1 MRPVTAQIRTI
12 LGSHS
17 QSGRVVVNENTG
29 AGRDIDG
36 SRPFSRSRPEGG
48 KVSVVIPCYN
58 QARVLGE
65 AIESVLCQGYPDLE
79 IIVVDDGSEDSTEEV
94 ASGYTK
100 KDPRVRLIRQDNKG
114 LAAARNRGS
123 SEAGGKYVVFLDSDD
138 RLVLEALEVGVR
150 ELEAHPGCAFVS
162 GICRKI
168 TADGS
173 IVPEWE
179 QFRVRDD
186 PYLELLRSCPVYVPA
201 VMYRRSVFDAV
212 GGFDTSYKA
221 AEDYDL
227 YYRILERFPVYC
239 HDTLV
244 AEIRRHEANMTRD
257 RTLMLKYNM
266 AALRSQRK
274 RVKED
279 ARYKAAYKAGERLW
293 RDWHGAPVVNQ
304 VRTHL
309 QEGRWWQG
317 LAGMLALLRYYPQG
331 ILLVANRGVERERVA
346 RRLRQQQRELETHR
360 YKLQQLRKLNERA
373 AQDGDRRE
381 KALRSAMKEERQ
393 KIRHHKGRVKH
404 LASRMEKLSQRRGRT
419 LALSNS
425 WESLKF
431 RLGLSTRGQRDHR
444 H

>member
-1 MRPVTAQIRTI
+1 M
-12 LGSHS
+12 
-17 QSGRVVVNENTG
+17 NENTG
-29 AGRDIDG
+29 AGRGIDG
-36 SRPFSRSRPEGG
+36 SGAFLGSRPEGG

-58 QARVLGE
+58 QARFLGE
-65 AIESVLCQGYPDLE
+65 AIQSVLCQGYTDLE
-79 IIVVDDGSEDSTEEV
+79 IIVVDDGSKDGTEEV
-94 ASGYTK
+94 ASGYAK
-100 KDPRVRLIRQDNKG
+100 EDPRVRLIRQENRG
-114 LAAARNRGS
+114 LAAARNRGLA
-123 SEAGGKYVVFLDSDD
+123 EAGGEYIVFLDSDD

-150 ELEAHPGCAFVS
+150 ELEAHPRCAFVS

-168 TADGS
+168 TANGS
-173 IVPEWE
+173 IVPGWE

-212 GGFDTSYKA
+212 GDFDTSYRA

-227 YYRILERFPVYC
+227 YYRILERFPAYC

-274 RVKED
+274 RVKAD
-279 ARYKAAYKAGERLW
+279 ARYKDAYKAGERLW

-304 VRTHL
+304 ARAHL

-317 LAGMLALLRYYPQG
+317 LKGMLALLRYYPQG

-346 RRLRQQQRELETHR
+346 RRLRHQQRELETHR
-360 YKLQQLRKLNERA
+360 YKLQQLKMPGETP
-373 AQDGDRRE
+373 AQNGDRRD
-381 KALRSAMKEERQ
+381 KALRTAIKEERQ
-393 KIRHHKGRVKH
+393 KIRHHKQRIRR
-404 LASRMEKLSQRRGRT
+404 LTLRMERPSQPGRHT
-419 LALSNS
+419 LRKS
-425 WESLKF
+425 WESLKN
-431 RLGLSTRGQRDHR
+431 RLGLLARE
-444 H
+444 

>member
-1 MRPVTAQIRTI
+1 M
-12 LGSHS
+12 
-17 QSGRVVVNENTG
+17 NENTG
-29 AGRDIDG
+29 AARDIDG
-36 SRPFSRSRPEGG
+36 SRPFSGSRPEGG

-58 QARVLGE
+58 QARFLGE
-65 AIESVLCQGYPDLE
+65 AIQSVLCQGYTDLE
-79 IIVVDDGSEDSTEEV
+79 IIVVDDGSNDGTEEV
-94 ASGYTK
+94 ASGYARE
-100 KDPRVRLIRQDNKG
+100 DPRVRLIKQENRG
-114 LAAARNRGS
+114 LAAARNRGLA
-123 SEAGGKYVVFLDSDD
+123 EAGGEYVVFLDSDD
-138 RLVLEALEVGVR
+138 RLVSEALEVGVR

-173 IVPEWE
+173 IVPGWE

-212 GGFDTSYKA
+212 GGFDASYRA

-239 HDTLV
+239 HDALV
-244 AEIRRHEANMTRD
+244 AEIRRHGANMTRD
-257 RTLMLKYNM
+257 RALMLKYNM

-279 ARYKAAYKAGERLW
+279 ARYRAAYKAGERLW

-304 VRTHL
+304 IRAHL
-309 QEGRWWQG
+309 QGGRWWQG
-317 LAGMLALLRYYPQG
+317 VEGIVALLRYYPQG

-346 RRLRQQQRELETHR
+346 RRLRHQQRELETHR
-360 YKLQQLRKLNERA
+360 YKLQQLRKLSEGGA
-373 AQDGDRRE
+373 EYGDQREEDLRR
-381 KALRSAMKEERQ
+381 AMKEERQ

-404 LASRMEKLSQRRGRT
+404 LVSRMEKLDWRRRHRDAVRKGWASVKAR
-419 LALSNS
+419 LSP
-425 WESLKF
+425 WA
-431 RLGLSTRGQRDHR
+431 RG
-444 H
+444 

>member
-1 MRPVTAQIRTI
+1 M
-12 LGSHS
+12 
-17 QSGRVVVNENTG
+17 NENTG
-29 AGRDIDG
+29 AGRGIDD
-36 SRPFSRSRPEGG
+36 SRAFLGSRPEGG

-58 QARVLGE
+58 QARFLGE
-65 AIESVLCQGYPDLE
+65 AIQSVLCQGYTDLE
-79 IIVVDDGSEDSTEEV
+79 IIVVDDGSKDGTEEV
-94 ASGYTK
+94 ASGYAK
-100 KDPRVRLIRQDNKG
+100 EDPRVRLIRQENRG
-114 LAAARNRGS
+114 LAAARNRGLA
-123 SEAGGKYVVFLDSDD
+123 EAGGEYIVFLDSDD

-150 ELEAHPGCAFVS
+150 ELEAHPRCAFVS

-173 IVPEWE
+173 IVPGWE

-212 GGFDTSYKA
+212 GDFDTSYRA

-274 RVKED
+274 RVKTD
-279 ARYKAAYKAGERLW
+279 ARYKDAYKAGERLW

-304 VRTHL
+304 VRAHL

-317 LAGMLALLRYYPQG
+317 LKGMLALLRYYPQG

-346 RRLRQQQRELETHR
+346 RRLRHQQRELETRR
-360 YKLQQLRKLNERA
+360 YKLQQLRKLGERA
-373 AQDGDRRE
+373 AEAGDRQE
-381 KALRSAMKEERQ
+381 KDLRSAMKVERQ
-393 KIRHHKGRVKH
+393 KIQHHKERVRQ
-404 LASRMEKLSQRRGRT
+404 LASRMEKLSQPGRHT
-419 LALSNS
+419 DALRKS
-425 WESLKF
+425 WKSLKN
-431 RLGLSTRGQRDHR
+431 RLGLLARE
-444 H
+444 

>member
-1 MRPVTAQIRTI
+1 M
-12 LGSHS
+12 
-17 QSGRVVVNENTG
+17 NENTG
-29 AGRDIDG
+29 AARDIDG
-36 SRPFSRSRPEGG
+36 SRPFFGSRPEGG
-48 KVSVVIPCYN
+48 KVGVVIPCYN
-58 QARVLGE
+58 QARFLGE
-65 AIESVLCQGYPDLE
+65 AIQSVLCQGYTDLE
-79 IIVVDDGSEDSTEEV
+79 IIVVDDGSEDCTEEV
-94 ASGYTK
+94 ASGYAEQ
-100 KDPRVRLIRQDNKG
+100 DPRVRFIRQENRG
-114 LAAARNRGS
+114 LAAARNRGLA
-123 SEAGGKYVVFLDSDD
+123 EAGGEYVVFLDSDD
-138 RLVLEALEVGVR
+138 RLVSEALEVGVR

-173 IVPEWE
+173 IVPGWE

-212 GGFDTSYKA
+212 GNFDTSYKA

-227 YYRILERFPVYC
+227 YYRILERFPIYC

-279 ARYKAAYKAGERLW
+279 ARYKDAYKAGVRLW

-304 VRTHL
+304 VRAHL
-309 QEGRWWQG
+309 QKGRWWQG
-317 LAGMLALLRYYPQG
+317 LKGTLALLRYYPQG

-346 RRLRQQQRELETHR
+346 RRLRHQQRELDTHR
-360 YKLQQLRKLNERA
+360 YKLQQLRKLNERTA
-373 AQDGDRRE
+373 EDGVRLGRD
-381 KALRSAMKEERQ
+381 LRSAMKVERQ
-393 KIRHHKGRVKH
+393 KIRHHKERVRH
-404 LASRMEKLSQRRGRT
+404 LASRLEKFSQPARHT
-419 LALSNS
+419 DALGKS
-425 WESLKF
+425 WQSLKN
-431 RLGLSTRGQRDHR
+431 RLSLLARG
-444 H
+444 